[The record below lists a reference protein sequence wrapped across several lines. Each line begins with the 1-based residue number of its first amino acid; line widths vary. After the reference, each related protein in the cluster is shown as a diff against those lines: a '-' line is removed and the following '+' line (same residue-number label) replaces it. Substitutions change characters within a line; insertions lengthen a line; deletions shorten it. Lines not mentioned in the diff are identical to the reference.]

1 MHSNW
6 KIFWHSDH
14 LLELGDKWIK
24 SCLLNN
30 SNKSCPKSVHTS
42 HIFYYIFKYLH
53 NSQWYC
59 LLCCRN
65 TPDAALLVTHLKSLQ
80 WDRNSQKPPSQQIRT
95 SNCPL
100 VTKTWTL
107 IHCPSKESY
116 SQKHKKRFITECQ
129 KCECPKCMC
138 HQLILLSVVSQ
149 GKSSPFKW

>member
-100 VTKTWTL
+100 QLQRHGPWYIVRLKRV
-107 IHCPSKESY
+107 IVRNI
-116 SQKHKKRFITECQ
+116 KKDSLQ
-129 KCECPKCMC
+129 
-138 HQLILLSVVSQ
+138 SVRSVNVQ
-149 GKSSPFKW
+149 NACATN